1 MLISSCSQL
10 LPPEHM
16 GSRSTVDAA
25 SAQAPRSLPHH
36 AEGNRNPERVSDH
49 DEEQLVT
56 AKHRVGG
63 HKPGADHEA
72 HVRPFRHPPS
82 MEELPHGRFEIE

>member
-1 MLISSCSQL
+1 
-10 LPPEHM
+10 
-16 GSRSTVDAA
+16 
-25 SAQAPRSLPHH
+25 
-36 AEGNRNPERVSDH
+36 
-49 DEEQLVT
+49 
-56 AKHRVGG
+56 VGG